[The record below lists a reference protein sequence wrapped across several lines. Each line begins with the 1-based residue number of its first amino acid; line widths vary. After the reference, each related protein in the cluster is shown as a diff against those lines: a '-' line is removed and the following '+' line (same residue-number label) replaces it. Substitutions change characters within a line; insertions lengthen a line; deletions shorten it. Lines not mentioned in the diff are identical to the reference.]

1 MNSRHGYEYASGG
14 EVLVVTPL
22 TERSYLSLARAAH
35 LSMGGAASGPAA
47 SGKTETVRALAR
59 EVGVWAVLFC
69 SRR

>member
-1 MNSRHGYEYASGG
+1 M
-14 EVLVVTPL
+14 VTPL